1 MRGDSY
7 QLQGQ
12 GGGVVINDGQSTNG
26 YNIRSIIVLVSGS
39 VTVDSLNI
47 VDDSSNTP
55 IAVGLGVLDAGTV
68 LNGVF
73 TQVIIEGASSKAIC
87 YYE

>member
-39 VTVDSLNI
+39 VTVNSLNI
-47 VDDSSNTP
+47 VDSSNTP

-68 LNGVF
+68 LNGAF

>member
-26 YNIRSIIVLVSGS
+26 YRIRGIIVLADGS
-39 VTVDSLNI
+39 VTINSLNI
-47 VDDSSNTP
+47 VDDSNTP
-55 IAVGLGVLDAGTV
+55 IAISLGVLTAGTV

-73 TQVIIEGASSKAIC
+73 TQVVIEGASSKAIC

>member
-39 VTVDSLNI
+39 VTVNSLNI
-47 VDDSSNTP
+47 VDSSNTP

>member
-12 GGGVVINDGQSTNG
+12 GGGVVINDGEYAYG
-26 YNIRSIIVLVSGS
+26 KFRSMLVLVSGDVS
-39 VTVDSLNI
+39 IEYANVVDTNGAPVATSI
-47 VDDSSNTP
+47 
-55 IAVGLGVLDAGTV
+55 GVLNAGTV
-68 LNGVF
+68 INGVF
-73 TQVIIEGASSKAIC
+73 NTGYITGASSQAIC

>member
-26 YNIRSIIVLVSGS
+26 YNVRSIIILVSGS
-39 VTVDSLNI
+39 VTINSPNI
-47 VDDSSNTP
+47 VDSSNTP
-55 IAVGLGVLDAGTV
+55 ISIGLGVLNAGTV

-73 TQVIIEGASSKAIC
+73 TQVIIEGVGSQAVC
-87 YYE
+87 YFE

>member
-12 GGGVVINDGQSTNG
+12 GGGVVIIDTEYANG
-26 YNIRSIIVLVSGS
+26 KFRSLLVLATG
-39 VTVDSLNI
+39 I
-47 VDDSSNTP
+47 VDIRTNNISSPNGT
-55 IAVGLGVLDAGTV
+55 ILDGNIGSKLAGTII
-68 LNGVF
+68 NAPF
-73 TQVIIEGASSKAIC
+73 TQCGISGASSQAIC

>member
-26 YNIRSIIVLVSGS
+26 YRIRGIIVLADGS
-39 VTVDSLNI
+39 LTINSPNI
-47 VDDSSNTP
+47 VDDTNTL
-55 IAVGLGVLDAGTV
+55 ISVGLGVLTAGTV

-73 TQVIIEGASSKAIC
+73 TQVIIEGAGSQAIC

>member
-12 GGGVVINDGQSTNG
+12 GGGVVINEDESAYGKFRSMLVLASSDVSITYGNVIDTNG
-26 YNIRSIIVLVSGS
+26 NLVSTS
-39 VTVDSLNI
+39 
-47 VDDSSNTP
+47 
-55 IAVGLGVLDAGTV
+55 LGVLNAGTV
-68 LNGVF
+68 INGLFTVGYVSGLNS
-73 TQVIIEGASSKAIC
+73 QAIC

>member
-39 VTVDSLNI
+39 VTVNSPNI
-47 VDDSSNTP
+47 VDSSNTL
-55 IAVGLGVLDAGTV
+55 ISVGLGVLNAGTV

-73 TQVIIEGASSKAIC
+73 TQVIIEGAGSKAIC

>member
-26 YNIRSIIVLVSGS
+26 YRIRSIIVLADGS
-39 VTVDSLNI
+39 LTINSPNI
-47 VDDSSNTP
+47 VDDSNTP
-55 IAVGLGVLDAGTV
+55 IAVTLGVLTAGTV

-73 TQVIIEGASSKAIC
+73 TQVIIEGASSQAIC